1 MVGFLFQRYL
11 NHLDLGQGAP
21 RRGAGPGLAGSA
33 RSSGFWPRLWLC
45 PQSIW
50 RRENRVPAGVP
61 TPSVAMGKAQFP
73 GPCPYSTWRLS
84 GETIFGLR

>member
-11 NHLDLGQGAP
+11 NHLDLGRGAP

-33 RSSGFWPRLWLC
+33 RSSGFWLQLWLC

-50 RRENRVPAGVP
+50 PRENRVPAGRAH
-61 TPSVAMGKAQFP
+61 TQCGYGKGSVSRALPVLNMAAIG
-73 GPCPYSTWRLS
+73 
-84 GETIFGLR
+84 